1 MYFELDAEWGDVESD
16 TESDKSEGLEQTD
29 ELEDQ
34 RPIELTKSQSWKLS
48 REQDEARRIER
59 LRHNEKQSK
68 AVTMQGPSS

>member
-34 RPIELTKSQSWKLS
+34 RPVELTKSQS
-48 REQDEARRIER
+48 
-59 LRHNEKQSK
+59 
-68 AVTMQGPSS
+68 